1 MVKVQLDYPV
11 SDLDIIDRTES
22 VLKSNKNIRLVLMD
36 AISSLPG
43 VRFPWE
49 KVCQLCREHNVYSLV
64 DGAQAIMQ
72 ILVNIS
78 QSQPDFFVSSLH
90 KWTYVP
96 RGCAVLYVRRPLQSL
111 INSMPI
117 GENYVNSMV

>member
-11 SDLDIIDRTES
+11 SDVDVIKRTES
-22 VLKSNKNIRLVLMD
+22 ALKSNRKIRLVLMD

-49 KVCQLCREHNVYSLV
+49 RVCQLCREHNVYSLV
-64 DGAQAIMQ
+64 DGAQAITQ
-72 ILVNIS
+72 ISVNIAK
-78 QSQPDFFVSSLH
+78 SQPDFFVSSLH

-96 RGCAVLYVRRPLQSL
+96 RGCAVLYVRRPLQAL
-111 INSMPI
+111 VNSMPI
-117 GENYVNSMV
+117 EENYVV